1 MTASSALPETVS
13 TPRRAPRVRNP
24 VPGEGD
30 DGLFT
35 QSWFAI
41 CTSEELA
48 RSTVLGRDFLGGRVV
63 AYRGEDGIARVRS
76 AYCMHLGAD
85 LAAGKVTGNELRC
98 PFHDWHY
105 GPDGH
110 CTRTGIGDPPPRGAR
125 LFSFP
130 TCEKYGVVFAFNGVE
145 PLFTLADLDV
155 PTDDVVTRVSFM
167 PMRAEPWTFCANVPD
182 FQHFLGVHR
191 TLRDD
196 IGHYDRIRWSRFGLE
211 FDFTAYP
218 EMGRA
223 PPVPFKVGVQGTSLI
238 LVQGHLPDGHW
249 FGTLAAM
256 TLPRPR
262 ETSIFIVVGIRK
274 GDGSSASQA
283 LERETLENL
292 TARFRA
298 MAAEDLELLETA
310 HYTPGQLTRH
320 DEALARYLEMV
331 RRFPRA
337 NPAAEFVC

>member
-155 PTDDVVTRVSFM
+155 PTDDDDERGEVEVV
-167 PMRAEPWTFCANVPD
+167 E
-182 FQHFLGVHR
+182 G
-191 TLRDD
+191 
-196 IGHYDRIRWSRFGLE
+196 
-211 FDFTAYP
+211 
-218 EMGRA
+218 
-223 PPVPFKVGVQGTSLI
+223 
-238 LVQGHLPDGHW
+238 
-249 FGTLAAM
+249 
-256 TLPRPR
+256 
-262 ETSIFIVVGIRK
+262 
-274 GDGSSASQA
+274 
-283 LERETLENL
+283 
-292 TARFRA
+292 
-298 MAAEDLELLETA
+298 
-310 HYTPGQLTRH
+310 
-320 DEALARYLEMV
+320 
-331 RRFPRA
+331 
-337 NPAAEFVC
+337 